1 MRARPLVAAAW
12 LLLMAI
18 AQVAAVPMLVPARWR
33 PDLMLVLVAL
43 YGFLAGPRFG
53 LWVGCTGGLLLDVIG
68 GRFIGLHL
76 LAKGVAGALGG
87 QLTRHVYREHA
98 PVALL
103 LVAVAGV
110 WQELCQ
116 LAALRVF
123 GIPVPLGLTFDV
135 LPSFISANLIAGA
148 LLYPLLYR
156 QTAQPAVTRREGEE
170 RPAGWP

>member
-1 MRARPLVAAAW
+1 MLTRPLAAAAC
-12 LLLMAI
+12 LLLTAVV
-18 AQVAAVPMLVPARWR
+18 QVVAMPILVPARWR
-33 PDLMLVLVAL
+33 PDPMLVLVAL
-43 YGFLAGPRFG
+43 YGFLVGPRFG
-53 LWVGCTGGLLLDVIG
+53 LWVGAAGGLLLDVIG

-87 QLTRHVYREHA
+87 QLTRHIYRENA

-110 WQELCQ
+110 WQELWQ
-116 LAALRVF
+116 LAALRTF
-123 GIPVPLGLTFDV
+123 GIAVPLGLTFEV

-156 QTAQPAVTRREGEE
+156 QTAHSTATRREGDD
-170 RPAGWP
+170 RPVGWS